1 MTDKKTIPSEQEIM
15 EALKEIAGEP
25 KEPEQEEEVH
35 FDLNMHT
42 ARLLMREPFF
52 AALSRRI
59 DKTATDTL
67 PTAAVRVNPDR
78 GQFELLYNPKF
89 MDSLKDEHK
98 LGVLMH
104 EFYHWIFE
112 HVTKRK
118 PVEGIARLDNIA
130 MDLAINGLPEMQGKL
145 PCEADPGPPTG
156 SMGEPMK
163 ACLPGEGIFA
173 DLPACKSYEWYLEAL
188 KKMQE
193 EAEEERQDGEGG
205 GTGDPLDGMDSFD
218 DHDQFGDVDGTTKE
232 IAEERLKEALK
243 KAAEEAEKSRN
254 WGSVSSSMRK
264 DIMDRIVTRVDWRKV
279 LRYFVKTS
287 QRSDKRSSPRRINKR
302 YPKVHPGKRVRR
314 HAKIAVSIDQ
324 SGSVDDGMLAAFFS
338 ELNKLAEIAEF
349 TVIPFDTEVAED
361 KVYTWKKGQTRSTE
375 RVMCG
380 GTCFDA
386 PTKYVNERNFD
397 GHIIL
402 TDLCAPKPVASKCQR
417 MWMTTKTHAARPYFA
432 TNERIVAIDG

>member
-1 MTDKKTIPSEQEIM
+1 MNDEETKIP
-15 EALKEIAGEP
+15 
-25 KEPEQEEEVH
+25 
-35 FDLNMHT
+35 FNLNMHT

-59 DKTATDTL
+59 DKTATDAL

-78 GQFELLYNPKF
+78 GQFELLYNPDF
-89 MDSLKDEHK
+89 FEALSDEHK

-104 EFYHWIFE
+104 EFYHLILE

-118 PVEGIARLDNIA
+118 PVEGIARIDNIA
-130 MDLAINGLPEMQGKL
+130 MDLAINGLPEMKGKL

-156 SMGEPMK
+156 SAGEPMK
-163 ACLPGEGIFA
+163 ACLPGEGPFA
-173 DLPACKSYEWYLEAL
+173 DLPSCKSYEWYLEAL
-188 KKMQE
+188 KKMRDEQE
-193 EAEEERQDGEGG
+193 EEEDQQGG
-205 GTGDPLDGMDSFD
+205 NGQPGDGDPFGGADSFD

-243 KAAEEAEKSRN
+243 KAAQEAEKSRN

-264 DIMDRIVTRVDWRKV
+264 DIMERIVTRVDWRKV

-287 QRSDKRSSPRRINKR
+287 QRSDKRSTPRRINKR

-324 SGSVDDGMLAAFFS
+324 SGSVDDAMLGAFFS
-338 ELNKLAEIAEF
+338 ELNKLAEVAEF
-349 TVIPFDTEVAED
+349 TVVPFDTRVAVD
-361 KVYTWKKGQTRSTE
+361 KVYVWKKGQSHKTE

-386 PTKYVNERNFD
+386 PTKYVNEQNFD

-402 TDLCAPKPVASKCQR
+402 TDLCAPKPVASQCQR
-417 MWMTTKTHAARPYFA
+417 MWMTTQAYAARPYF
-432 TNERIVAIDG
+432 TTSERIIAIDG